1 MRRIVDE
8 RWPVKYPPY
17 MSEEAK
23 DLLARLLE
31 RKPARRIGMLQG
43 RAADIKSHPWFE
55 VRGAGCADR

>member
-8 RWPVKYPPY
+8 RWPIKYPPY

-23 DLLARLLE
+23 DLIVRLLE

-43 RAADIKSHPWFE
+43 HAVDIKNHK
-55 VRGAGCADR
+55 VGGAAFALSAC